1 MATYTTYYAAFLRPG
16 SLWDPAKTARE
27 QLFWDDHARY
37 MDALFETGIII
48 LGGPFADRTGS
59 LVIVK
64 ADSADQVWD
73 MYRED
78 PWTTQDVMKVA
89 DVKEWTIFLDGR
101 QAKESSMSQ

>member
-16 SLWDPAKTARE
+16 SLWDPNKTARE
-27 QLFWDDHARY
+27 QPLWDEHARY
-37 MDALFETGIII
+37 MDALFETGVII
-48 LGGPFADRTGS
+48 LGGPFEDRTGA

-64 ADSADQVWD
+64 ADNANQVRE

-101 QAKESSMSQ
+101 QAQSPAS

>member
-16 SLWDPAKTARE
+16 SLWDSTRTARE
-27 QLFWDDHARY
+27 QPFWDDHARY

-64 ADSADQVWD
+64 ADVIFTLKDGRIVESGAHEQLLAQGGLYAHLYADQFRNGVEN
-73 MYRED
+73 Y
-78 PWTTQDVMKVA
+78 
-89 DVKEWTIFLDGR
+89 
-101 QAKESSMSQ
+101 